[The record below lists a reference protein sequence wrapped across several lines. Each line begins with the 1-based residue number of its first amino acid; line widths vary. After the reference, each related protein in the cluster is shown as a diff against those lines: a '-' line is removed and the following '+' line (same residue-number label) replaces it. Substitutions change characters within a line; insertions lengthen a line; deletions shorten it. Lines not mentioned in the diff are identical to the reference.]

1 MNYYEI
7 LGLNRDCS
15 IEDIKRS
22 YKKLCLIYHPDISK
36 EDPKKFLEIKEAYDN
51 LMKSHKESFGSYDKM
66 WSDLFKTL
74 SKKNLTHSIS
84 LNVSLEEIVNN
95 SFNKDLNIF
104 FDVPCSSCSLFTRSS
119 CSVCKGS
126 GVIKENKSSNII
138 FENINQQD
146 QVFIFKHF
154 HKNIDLRIK
163 LHIVTPPQFKLRGRI
178 TESIENIDIFKA
190 ILGGNY
196 KVNTINGPEEV
207 ILPEGKIKDFD
218 IILENKG
225 IFGGNHLIKLKVF
238 LSKNLTDEQK
248 KILNI
253 LAYGKN

>member
-7 LGLNRDCS
+7 LGLNRNCTL
-15 IEDIKRS
+15 EDIKKS

-51 LMKSHKESFGSYDKM
+51 LIRTHKENGSYEKM
-66 WSDLFKTL
+66 WSDLFKTI
-74 SKKNLTHSIS
+74 SKKNLTHSIT

-95 SFNKDLNIF
+95 YFEKELNIF
-104 FDVPCSSCSLFTRSS
+104 FDVPCTSCTLFTRIS
-119 CSVCKGS
+119 CNTCRGL
-126 GVIKENKSSNII
+126 GFIKEYKLSKIC
-138 FENINQQD
+138 FENISQQD
-146 QVFIFKHF
+146 QVFIFKTF
-154 HKNIDLRIK
+154 HKNIDLRVK

-190 ILGGNY
+190 IVGGNY
-196 KVNTINGPEEV
+196 KVTTINGLENV